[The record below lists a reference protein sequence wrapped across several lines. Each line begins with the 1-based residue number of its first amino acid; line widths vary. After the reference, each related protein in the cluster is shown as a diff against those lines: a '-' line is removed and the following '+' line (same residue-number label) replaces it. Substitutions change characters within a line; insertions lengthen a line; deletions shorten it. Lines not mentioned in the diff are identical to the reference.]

1 MKNIISEIY
10 RLIKDTDNVI
20 EMEESLRLFM
30 YEMFAS
36 QLGEVFS
43 QLDQVIKQK
52 KQVLGWKVK
61 REDWKTM
68 QFTFGAV
75 RFRHTLMGDEKG
87 NASYPF
93 DEWMGFRKHQRLSP
107 LVEVKVA
114 ELASEST
121 YRESARILSE
131 WTPVTISH
139 QTVGSIVKRVGQA
152 QAKADEERV
161 IELDEAASLPEGKK
175 VDFLYAE
182 ADGVFVR
189 GTKKKKSHEVH
200 HAVVYEGWDK
210 NGKRVSLKE
219 PTVIMTTKSTQDFW
233 NEVQASSAHCY
244 SLENTQVVTNSDGG
258 PGYTAERFQETF
270 AQSKYDVFNQ
280 LDPYHVSQAL
290 NRALGGGKSTYK
302 DAIKKTLKEHDIDH
316 FTLWIDTYEST
327 LEGEK
332 EVEKVNTFRT
342 YIVNNWDRIFDWRE
356 KVKNPPTDARTLG
369 AMESNQRHISFR
381 MKKRGMHW
389 SKEGGEAMV
398 KVKQGILNQTL
409 RSVYLKSQNRSARK
423 QREIKQVVRM
433 SQVLKQPVRPSIG
446 VKQGTISL
454 YHAHSSAIGNL
465 KKILN

>member
-1 MKNIISEIY
+1 MGNIISELL
-10 RLIKDTDNVI
+10 RLIKDTDNLI

-30 YEMFAS
+30 YEVFAS
-36 QLGEVFS
+36 HLGEVFS
-43 QLDQVIKQK
+43 KLDQVVKQK
-52 KQVLGWKVK
+52 KQALGWKVK
-61 REDWKTM
+61 REDWKTI
-68 QFTFGAV
+68 QFTFGSV
-75 RFRHTLMGDEKG
+75 RFRHTLMSDEKG
-87 NASYPF
+87 DSSYPF

-139 QTVGSIVKRVGQA
+139 QTVGSIVKRVGEI
-152 QAKADEERV
+152 QAKADEEMV
-161 IELDEAASLPEGKK
+161 IELDEAASLPEGKT
-175 VDFLYAE
+175 VDYLYAE

-189 GTKKKKSHEVH
+189 GTKKKKSLEVH
-200 HAVVYEGWDK
+200 HAVIHEGWEK

-219 PTVIMTTKSTQDFW
+219 PKVIMTTKSTQDFW
-233 NEVQASSAHCY
+233 NEVQASAAHCY
-244 SLENTQVVTNSDGG
+244 SLESTQVVTNSDGG
-258 PGYTAERFQETF
+258 LGYTAERFQEAF
-270 AQSKYDVFNQ
+270 SQSEYSVLNQ

-290 NRALGGGKSTYK
+290 NRALGGGKSKYK
-302 DAIKKTLKEHDIDH
+302 DAIKKAMKEHNIDN
-316 FTLWIDTYEST
+316 FTLWLDTYEST
-327 LEGEK
+327 LEGKK

-356 KVKNPPTDARTLG
+356 KVENPPADARSLG

-409 RSVYLKSQNRSARK
+409 R
-423 QREIKQVVRM
+423 
-433 SQVLKQPVRPSIG
+433 
-446 VKQGTISL
+446 
-454 YHAHSSAIGNL
+454 
-465 KKILN
+465 